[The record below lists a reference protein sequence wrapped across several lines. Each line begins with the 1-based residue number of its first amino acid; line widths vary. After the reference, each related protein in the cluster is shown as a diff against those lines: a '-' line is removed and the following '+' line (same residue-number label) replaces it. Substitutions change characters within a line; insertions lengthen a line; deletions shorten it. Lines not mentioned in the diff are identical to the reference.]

1 MVNSFHS
8 GPAWFPLI
16 ALAIPILLFGVLLA
30 TVITL
35 LMFPATRKASAVLLA
50 LFLGVPLAL
59 FLAFSWYRLAANDM
73 IPQPVP
79 QPITFQDMPAPAGRP
94 ITLPPGY
101 TPEAPIPLPPGYTP
115 QPAPAKIQ
123 SETPKD
129 LTEEEQ
135 PLEKK
140 LTAESA
146 RLIDTLGKVLA
157 KTIIEN
163 PKAWQELMAKAT
175 RQMAQPAEKEEPKAE
190 VQAEKTPSEPLTPA
204 APPPKPAW
212 VDRPFRQEG
221 NDYLVDAVGDPYET
235 AWECE
240 AALPEVVRK
249 QAIGS
254 YLKIFMPE
262 AIGKVCL
269 SPETLKNFV
278 VDRWVE
284 TRNIR
289 LGEMQI
295 LHANVRLDPGSQN
308 SIKEAYQQAVISGR
322 LQWFGT
328 KFAAGFLLLGTVW
341 GYLKIDL
348 TTGGN
353 HRGILRAAVAIVI
366 LSIAAAIALVV

>member
-1 MVNSFHS
+1 M
-8 GPAWFPLI
+8 W
-16 ALAIPILLFGVLLA
+16 
-30 TVITL
+30 
-35 LMFPATRKASAVLLA
+35 
-50 LFLGVPLAL
+50 
-59 FLAFSWYRLAANDM
+59 
-73 IPQPVP
+73 PQPEA
-79 QPITFQDMPAPAGRP
+79 TGRP
-94 ITLPPGY
+94 ITLPPDY

-175 RQMAQPAEKEEPKAE
+175 QKMAQPAEKAEKEEPKAE

-212 VDRPFRQEG
+212 ADRPFRQEG

-235 AWECE
+235 AGECE

-249 QAIGS
+249 QAIES

-262 AIGKVCL
+262 AIGKVRL
-269 SPETLKNFV
+269 SPETLKHFI

-284 TRNIR
+284 TRHIR
-289 LGEMQI
+289 LGEMQMSEMQI
-295 LHANVRLDPGSQN
+295 LHANVRLDPGAQN
-308 SIKEAYQQAVISGR
+308 SIKEAYQQAVVGGR

-328 KFAAGFLLLGTVW
+328 KFAAGFLLLAAVW
-341 GYLKIDL
+341 GYLKTDL
-348 TTGGN
+348 ATGGN
-353 HRGILRAAVAIVI
+353 HRGILRTAVAIVI
-366 LSIAAAIALVV
+366 LSIAAAIALVA